1 MSYQISK
8 AKINIKAL
16 FNYLQ
21 VIITDQYVDIN
32 KKEVKIT
39 ARFNNRNIPVY
50 PKCKA
55 KVSQSVEGAKIRER

>member
-1 MSYQISK
+1 MSYQISTTT
-8 AKINIKAL
+8 INIKAL
-16 FNYLQ
+16 YNYLH

-32 KKEVKIT
+32 KKEVKIK
-39 ARFNNRNIPVY
+39 ARFSNRNIPVC